1 MSGGFCVVVVVV
13 VAMVGVMA
21 VMLTVALLAVVVA
34 LMAVAGMV
42 AVGPSY
48 NDKPTL
54 SVWSIDDAL
63 EALRK

>member
-48 NDKPTL
+48 DKLTL
-54 SVWSIDDAL
+54 SMWSIDDAL